1 MISTNARSPFK
12 QENSVS
18 NMFKHTQDEVLS
30 GKTNSDDTEAKAQHI
45 GFVNV
50 DLLSTLFRDTKKS

>member
-30 GKTNSDDTEAKAQHI
+30 GKTNSDDTEAKAQHS

-50 DLLSTLFRDTKKS
+50 D